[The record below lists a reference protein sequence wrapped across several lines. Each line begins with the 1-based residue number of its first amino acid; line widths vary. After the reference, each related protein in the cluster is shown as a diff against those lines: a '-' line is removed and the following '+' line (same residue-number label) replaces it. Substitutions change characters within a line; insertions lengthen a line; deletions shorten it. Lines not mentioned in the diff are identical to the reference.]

1 MISKG
6 GFFILLLLV
15 INQFV
20 LANETIR
27 GTIIDDENAEPLF
40 AANVGIVGSSIGAS
54 ADFDG
59 NFDLKVEPGIYT
71 LSFSFIGYQTLQI
84 SDVKVEAG
92 EVTNLGTI
100 RLKSSAIAVDV
111 VTVTAEAIKNTETA
125 LLTIKKKSVNVID
138 GISSQNFKKMGD
150 GNAAAAIV
158 RIPGVSLQGG
168 KYVYVRGLGDR
179 YTKTTF
185 NGLDI
190 PGLDPDRNSLQMDIF
205 PTNIVDNIIVS
216 KSFTADLP
224 ADFTGGVIDINIKI
238 ISRNYDFKRLV
249 FNKL

>member
-1 MISKG
+1 MKSKG

-40 AANVGIVGSSIGAS
+40 AANAGIVGSSIGAS

-59 NFDLKVEPGIYT
+59 NFDLVEPGIYT

-92 EVTNLGTI
+92 LLTNLGTI

-111 VTVTAEAIKNTETA
+111 VTITAEAIKNTETA
-125 LLTIKKKSVNVID
+125 LLTIKKI
-138 GISSQNFKKMGD
+138 GQC
-150 GNAAAAIV
+150 
-158 RIPGVSLQGG
+158 
-168 KYVYVRGLGDR
+168 Y
-179 YTKTTF
+179 
-185 NGLDI
+185 
-190 PGLDPDRNSLQMDIF
+190 
-205 PTNIVDNIIVS
+205 
-216 KSFTADLP
+216 
-224 ADFTGGVIDINIKI
+224 
-238 ISRNYDFKRLV
+238 
-249 FNKL
+249 

>member
-111 VTVTAEAIKNTETA
+111 VTVTSEAIKNTETA
-125 LLTIKKKSVNVID
+125 LLTIKKI
-138 GISSQNFKKMGD
+138 GQC
-150 GNAAAAIV
+150 
-158 RIPGVSLQGG
+158 
-168 KYVYVRGLGDR
+168 Y
-179 YTKTTF
+179 
-185 NGLDI
+185 
-190 PGLDPDRNSLQMDIF
+190 
-205 PTNIVDNIIVS
+205 
-216 KSFTADLP
+216 
-224 ADFTGGVIDINIKI
+224 
-238 ISRNYDFKRLV
+238 
-249 FNKL
+249 